1 MSVLLNVPMYAC
13 RVLMHLNPTPVLF
26 IHLRTFRIFKHQR
39 LDLYC
44 NRPPV
49 EHGLL
54 RKSELTVRVSLLP
67 VAESIDKHL
76 SSTSGKIS
84 SRNFSPRHETQEGE
98 YSSEQKRPGSSILFG
113 NDWIEI
119 FIL

>member
-1 MSVLLNVPMYAC
+1 MREPRWPVGKVSASMPEDFRLKNPLWSMLN
-13 RVLMHLNPTPVLF
+13 LMWRAKCPSS
-26 IHLRTFRIFKHQR
+26 
-39 LDLYC
+39 
-44 NRPPV
+44 

-76 SSTSGKIS
+76 SSASGKIS

-113 NDWIEI
+113 NDWIKI